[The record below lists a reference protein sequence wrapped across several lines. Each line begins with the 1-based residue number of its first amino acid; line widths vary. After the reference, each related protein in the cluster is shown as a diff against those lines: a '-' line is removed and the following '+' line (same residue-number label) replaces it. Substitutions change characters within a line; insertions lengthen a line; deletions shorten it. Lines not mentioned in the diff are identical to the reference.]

1 MSAVTLAERGPS
13 SCKPPRAGQTSRALA
28 VAERAGYVMP
38 AMSHPARSTGRR
50 PFAALLVRAALR
62 AASVARTAPLGMTA
76 ALALGWTQLGCEAE
90 AKDSTPEGVVQEFID
105 RMQRVHGD
113 RRTARLAYELLWVDA
128 RRNLAERA
136 KRASAVAGREI
147 APEEMLAPSH
157 FALAY
162 RPKKLTAR
170 TDGDWSEVTVTGES
184 SSTERSTIKCV
195 REDGHWR
202 VVLELPPLPPIQ
214 RRPDGT

>member
-1 MSAVTLAERGPS
+1 MGLGNLRF
-13 SCKPPRAGQTSRALA
+13 SRA
-28 VAERAGYVMP
+28 V
-38 AMSHPARSTGRR
+38 
-50 PFAALLVRAALR
+50 LLFV
-62 AASVARTAPLGMTA
+62 VGIG
-76 ALALGWTQLGCEAE
+76 ALACEAE
-90 AKDSTPEGVVQEFID
+90 AKDATPARVVQEFIE

-113 RRTARLAYELLWVDA
+113 PRAARLAYELLWVDA

-157 FALAY
+157 FSLAY

-170 TDGDWSEVTVTGES
+170 TDGDWSEVTISGES
-184 SSTERSTIKCV
+184 SAAPTHVVKCV

-214 RRPDGT
+214 RRPDGGI

>member
-1 MSAVTLAERGPS
+1 MSARFPS
-13 SCKPPRAGQTSRALA
+13 
-28 VAERAGYVMP
+28 E
-38 AMSHPARSTGRR
+38 GRR
-50 PFAALLVRAALR
+50 WLSALLLAAG
-62 AASVARTAPLGMTA
+62 ASQM
-76 ALALGWTQLGCEAE
+76 GCEAE
-90 AKDSTPEGVVQEFID
+90 AKDSTPERVVQEFID

-113 RRTARLAYELLWVDA
+113 PRAARLAYELLWVDA

-147 APEEMLAPSH
+147 APEEMIAPSH
-157 FALAY
+157 FSLAY

-170 TDGDWSEVTVTGES
+170 TDGDWAEVTLSGGTNATPPHTV
-184 SSTERSTIKCV
+184 KCV

-202 VVLELPPLPPIQ
+202 VVLELPLLPPIQ

>member
-1 MSAVTLAERGPS
+1 MA
-13 SCKPPRAGQTSRALA
+13 
-28 VAERAGYVMP
+28 
-38 AMSHPARSTGRR
+38 AMSEPARRTLGRR
-50 PFAALLVRAALR
+50 LV
-62 AASVARTAPLGMTA
+62 VAV
-76 ALALGWTQLGCEAE
+76 LALGVVQTGCEAE
-90 AKDSTPEGVVQEFID
+90 AKDSTPERVVQEFID

-147 APEEMLAPSH
+147 APEEMIAPSH

-162 RPKKLTAR
+162 RPKKFTAR
-170 TDGDWSEVTVTGES
+170 TDGDWSEVTVTGEAPA
-184 SSTERSTIKCV
+184 TQRHTIKCV

-214 RRPDGT
+214 RRPEGT

>member
-1 MSAVTLAERGPS
+1 MFQLAAV
-13 SCKPPRAGQTSRALA
+13 
-28 VAERAGYVMP
+28 V
-38 AMSHPARSTGRR
+38 
-50 PFAALLVRAALR
+50 
-62 AASVARTAPLGMTA
+62 
-76 ALALGWTQLGCEAE
+76 LALCLIELGCEAE
-90 AKDSTPEGVVQEFID
+90 AKDATPAGVVQEFIE

-113 RRTARLAYELLWVDA
+113 PHAARLAYELLWVDA

-157 FALAY
+157 FSLAY

-170 TDGDWSEVTVTGES
+170 TDGDWSEVTVTGEADA
-184 SSTERSTIKCV
+184 TQPHVVKCV

-202 VVLELPPLPPIQ
+202 VVLELPPLSPIQ
-214 RRPDGT
+214 RRLDGGI